1 MIRPTREDAALN
13 RRRLL
18 LATRDAVAEGGP
30 GVSVRSIADRA
41 GVGVTTLYRHFPSK
55 DALVDAVSV
64 NRWATMTYLARAGS
78 NEDDP
83 LTSIVGLLETFT
95 RMVTVDEGF
104 IAATGLR
111 VGRTPAGILPLKATF
126 DPAFAALWSRAQ
138 RRNDVRQGAD
148 PRDAMELAGMIRDS
162 DRRMP
167 MLLTLVNGICT
178 EAVNAE
184 SLLAERLGRDAATAR
199 WVQ

>member
-1 MIRPTREDAALN
+1 MIKPAREDAALN

-18 LATRDAVAEGGP
+18 LAARDAVADDGP
-30 GVSVRSIADRA
+30 GVSVRVIADRA

-55 DALVDAVSV
+55 DALLDAVSV

-83 LTSIVGLLETFT
+83 LSSVVGLLETFT
-95 RMVTVDEGF
+95 RMVTADEVF

-111 VGRTPAGILPLKATF
+111 VGRTPAAILPLKAAF

-138 RRNDVRQGAD
+138 RRNTLRQGAD
-148 PRDAMELAGMIRDS
+148 PRDAMELAGMIRDNE
-162 DRRMP
+162 RRMP

-178 EAVNAE
+178 DGVNAE
-184 SLLAERLGRDAATAR
+184 SLVAERLGRGAATVR
-199 WVQ
+199 